1 MAAYLLFACGL
12 YFHKYSGVGHIQLH
26 LLLFNFSFHTISTTN
41 QRNYV
46 YVKNI
51 RLIARFVAPFAF
63 AATNSAVYLATLLA
77 VNSVTVNSEQFLLFG
92 EDRRARQRKSVSE
105 KLI

>member
-51 RLIARFVAPFAF
+51 RLIARFVAPFMVMSIIDIFVKMSTKHNAIKYSSSI
-63 AATNSAVYLATLLA
+63 NLLDYCH
-77 VNSVTVNSEQFLLFG
+77 E
-92 EDRRARQRKSVSE
+92 
-105 KLI
+105 